1 MAGKRSKEME
11 IGESFYKKVFGRSIK
26 SRTNLI
32 LKISVLLLIIEL
44 IDEVPILLDVFQEDP
59 ALVLFSIVEI
69 AVPVVLMIIIYVL
82 VKELEKWEDTYKK
95 VKKLIS

>member
-1 MAGKRSKEME
+1 MPGKKEEMM
-11 IGESFYKKVFGRSIK
+11 IGESFYKKNFGRGIK

-32 LKISVLLLIIEL
+32 LKISVLLIAIEL
-44 IDEVPILLDVFQEDP
+44 IDEIPILLDIYNEDQ
-59 ALVLFSIVEI
+59 ALILFSIVEVS
-69 AVPVVLMIIIYVL
+69 VPIILVIIIFLL